1 MKISANFDA
10 GSIIVTDLSDPSHI
24 RLALR
29 PDTAAD
35 FKQWF
40 YFRLQ
45 GAAYTHCVMHFENA
59 ADAAYP
65 EGWDG

>member
-1 MKISANFDA
+1 MKISTKFDA
-10 GSIIVTDLSDPSHI
+10 GAIIVRDLSHPENI

-29 PDTAAD
+29 PDNAAPE

-45 GAAYTHCVMHFENA
+45 GAAYTHCVMHIE
-59 ADAAYP
+59 DAH
-65 EGWDG
+65 